1 MHFSGLKMRRIQVW
15 QYRLTASL
23 GETPYYS
30 VIDIDY
36 TFGHKKGLLSRI
48 YGLVPALEAGRVCD
62 RGLFP

>member
-36 TFGHKKGLLSRI
+36 TFGHEKRAEQPQVLLE
-48 YGLVPALEAGRVCD
+48 LV
-62 RGLFP
+62 